1 MTTTMEWYGPLTILP
16 AVALIIIST
25 SNFIIALN
33 EEIILLQREKEK
45 LLGIIELKL
54 QQLKRLGIANGFL
67 YGSALLFLIAGI
79 MKVLTNVDKLFNY
92 TLVIG
97 VIFIT
102 IALVFL
108 FIHSIRSV
116 SIREKHLR
124 L

>member
-1 MTTTMEWYGPLTILP
+1 MTTAMEWYGPLTILP
-16 AVALIIIST
+16 AVALIILST

-33 EEIILLQREKEK
+33 EEIILLQKEK
-45 LLGIIELKL
+45 DKLILIIELKV

-108 FIHSIRSV
+108 FIHAIRSV

>member
-1 MTTTMEWYGPLTILP
+1 MEWYGPLTILP
-16 AVALIIIST
+16 AVALIILST

-33 EEIILLQREKEK
+33 EEIILLQKEK
-45 LLGIIELKL
+45 DKLILIIELKV

-108 FIHSIRSV
+108 FIHAIRSV